1 MLEVRKKE
9 GESMSSFLY
18 RFSKR
23 VKQSGILKE
32 VKKKRFKSR
41 AVNRRKVRLSA
52 IYRLEKSK
60 ELAEQRKYGFVSS
73 RKNK

>member
-1 MLEVRKKE
+1 MLEIKKKE
-9 GESMSSFLY
+9 GESTGSFLY

-23 VKQSGILKE
+23 MKQSGILRE

-52 IYRLEKSK
+52 IYRLEKNK
-60 ELAEQRKYGFVSS
+60 ELAEQRKYGFAPP